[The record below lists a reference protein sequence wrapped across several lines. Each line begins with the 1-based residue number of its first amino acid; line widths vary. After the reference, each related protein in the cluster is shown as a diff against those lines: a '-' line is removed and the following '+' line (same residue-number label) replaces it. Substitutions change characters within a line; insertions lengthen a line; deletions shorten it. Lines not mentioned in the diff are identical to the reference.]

1 MKIHKVFL
9 IAALLLSI
17 SAISQPG
24 ERLLNFR
31 VVADSASTQGINVI
45 NLVNERTTVTNSR
58 GAFKMLVKPDDLLVL
73 TSVNFEYKRK
83 LIDEADL
90 KKDTILIR
98 MTSKVTQLDEVIINE
113 YSHINAVSLG
123 IVPKNQKKYTQAE
136 RKLYA
141 AETGPVDII
150 ANLLSG
156 RTKMLKKEL
165 EVSKKEILLA
175 KMEFLYDDSYY
186 IDTLNIPPNHIKGF
200 QYFLVEDAEF
210 ASALKSKNKT
220 LTMFLT
226 TKLAAKYKQTIN
238 ME

>member
-1 MKIHKVFL
+1 MKIHKVIL
-9 IAALLLSI
+9 IAALLLTI
-17 SAISQPG
+17 SAVSQSD
-24 ERLLNFR
+24 ERFLHFR
-31 VVADSASTQGINVI
+31 VIADSASTEGINVI

-58 GAFKMLVKPDDLLVL
+58 GAFSIAAKPDDLLVL

-83 LIDEADL
+83 IIDEADL
-90 KKDTILIR
+90 KKDTIFIR
-98 MTSKVTQLDEVIINE
+98 MTPKITQLDEVIINE

-141 AETGPVDII
+141 AQTGPIDII

-156 RTKMLKKEL
+156 HTKMLKKEL

-186 IDTLNIPPNHIKGF
+186 IDTLNIPPDHIKGF
-200 QYFLVEDAEF
+200 QYFLVEDSEF
-210 ASALKSKNKT
+210 ATALKSKNKT
-220 LTMFLT
+220 LTMFLA
-226 TKLAAKYKQTIN
+226 TKLAAKYKQTLN